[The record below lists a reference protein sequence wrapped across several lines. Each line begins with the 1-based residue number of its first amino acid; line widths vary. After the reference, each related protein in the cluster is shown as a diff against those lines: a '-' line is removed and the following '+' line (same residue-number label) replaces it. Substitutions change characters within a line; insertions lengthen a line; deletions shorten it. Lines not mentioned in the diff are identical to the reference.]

1 MLLTRSEII
10 MNLVI
15 TSQMMK
21 WMLLIRRL
29 HLILKNLTAKAE
41 EQEVKKLNLQHQPM
55 HWKKRLEE
63 HVRVG
68 QKFRQKMNRRLL
80 ITWMKL
86 TRLLIRLFRDRKK
99 YHLMKQWML
108 PIKYRNRIYRNHQ
121 EEHVRKEML
130 KSLNLFRTVQRTLIL
145 NLSHWKQMHISMFR
159 LMITMW
165 WSIRVIRLTWSLMVL
180 RLWR

>member
-1 MLLTRSEII
+1 MSRITIDDESIMFVDKIRNYYELGDYKSDDEMNAADQAVASDLEKPDSKGRRTRG
-10 MNLVI
+10 
-15 TSQMMK
+15 K
-21 WMLLIRRL
+21 
-29 HLILKNLTAKAE
+29 KAE
-41 EQEVKKLNLQHQPM
+41 SATPTGAKEE
-55 HWKKRLEE
+55 RLEE

-86 TRLLIRLFRDRKK
+86 TRLLIRLFRDRK

-145 NLSHWKQMHISMFR
+145 ICHTESRCIFLCSG
-159 LMITMW
+159 
-165 WSIRVIRLTWSLMVL
+165 
-180 RLWR
+180 